1 MGLGR
6 PGLFPHVDPPSW
18 SNDAFYGQVEVFHDL
33 VARPRLR
40 SYHDYGNCGWH
51 YDDFSVRCGR
61 KLYRAKVN
69 ALFERCLLPLR
80 LATEGE
86 DVGRLVNESVGP
98 KQELIHRVIQSS
110 IDPGPKAHAIA
121 LFRGRSAT
129 VEERRSACIA
139 LAGLLEQRRGL
150 VKQEFLSKDEGA
162 LFEIMNKFAIR
173 HRDANQQSDYDSMY
187 LDWIFWWFL
196 ASVDLVDGLAE
207 KSE

>member
-80 LATEGE
+80 LATASHREVVIVPTAVAVVVVRPQSGSRHE
-86 DVGRLVNESVGP
+86 VVEHLDLSV
-98 KQELIHRVIQSS
+98 ERVIGPTRRIDVRKQPGASEPHNGWFLLLGLGAQSS
-110 IDPGPKAHAIA
+110 FVQRLSRLH
-121 LFRGRSAT
+121 
-129 VEERRSACIA
+129 RR
-139 LAGLLEQRRGL
+139 
-150 VKQEFLSKDEGA
+150 
-162 LFEIMNKFAIR
+162 M
-173 HRDANQQSDYDSMY
+173 
-187 LDWIFWWFL
+187 W
-196 ASVDLVDGLAE
+196 
-207 KSE
+207 